1 MCVLCPVGLHS
12 YDDVLAVMDTLLPM
26 VTELKL
32 KSMVDRFPLYR
43 IIVHLTRGDTVA
55 ARRTFTACLE

>member
-1 MCVLCPVGLHS
+1 
-12 YDDVLAVMDTLLPM
+12 MDTLLPM